1 MNNDIVQ
8 GKWKQIKGDVK
19 QFFGKLTDDDMTRA
33 EGGQDKIV
41 GVLQERYGYTKE
53 QAEREWSEFSDRSA
67 SKWSQLKADVNG
79 AAADVAA
86 DAKRKM

>member
-19 QFFGKLTDDDMTRA
+19 QFFGKLTDDDLARA
-33 EGGQDKIV
+33 EGNQDKLV

-53 QAEREWSEFSDRSA
+53 QAEREWNEFSNRSQ

-79 AAADVAA
+79 AAADMAA
-86 DAKRKM
+86 EAKRKV